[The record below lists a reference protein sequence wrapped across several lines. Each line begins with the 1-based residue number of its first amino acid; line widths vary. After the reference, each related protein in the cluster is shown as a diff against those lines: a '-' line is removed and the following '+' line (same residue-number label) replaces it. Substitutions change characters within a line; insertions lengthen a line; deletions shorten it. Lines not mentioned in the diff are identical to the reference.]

1 MKKNHLDFLKVIVF
15 LITVS
20 SINTIVFSF
29 TVEDIIDKSRTDP
42 EFAWDM
48 YLLYISNQEFA
59 DNNQIDKLGQ
69 FLYAKRQLK
78 NYEFAL
84 KEDIDGLIKFLKSNR
99 ANNKIKYYL
108 LNIFSQERLFEYA
121 LEKLKITPDVLY
133 LFDLISNYDYET
145 FSKELLNILTDKKIA
160 SKYVQVISKLQS
172 NETLVKSLM
181 DHLKKQFT
189 NTESIEEKKT
199 YFEIYKQLLVY
210 YPEYKDQ
217 IFEKFGKKLSSKTF
231 SFRDFFNDFGSF
243 LKNVFAVFIGSKQNV
258 MILIVILLS
267 IILLLLLLIPSVRYY
282 IYSLLGSWRMAALV
296 YRKIVEK
303 DPLNEEKRLK
313 LAQLY
318 EKAGMYEEA
327 MNEYNFL
334 KRIKLE

>member
-20 SINTIVFSF
+20 SINTIVFSL

-78 NYEFAL
+78 NYEFVL

-99 ANNKIKYYL
+99 VNNKIKYYL

-121 LEKLKITPDVLY
+121 LEKLKTTPDVLY

-145 FSKELLNILTDKKIA
+145 FSKELLNILKDKKIA

-181 DHLKKQFT
+181 AHLKKQFT
-189 NTESIEEKKT
+189 NTEITEDKKT

-217 IFEKFGKKLSSKTF
+217 VFEKFGKKLSSKMF

-258 MILIVILLS
+258 MILIVTLLPIILLS
-267 IILLLLLLIPSVRYY
+267 LLLIPNMRYY

-296 YRKIVEK
+296 YKKIVEK